1 MIAVTN
7 EKKKLHRKQKVCYIC
22 KKGFSTDDKNKN
34 IIKSEITVITLE
46 NIEELLMIFAIYE
59 TKYQKKFL

>member
-1 MIAVTN
+1 M
-7 EKKKLHRKQKVCYIC
+7 KKKLHRKQKVCYIC
-22 KKGFSTDDKNKN
+22 KKGFSTDDNNNN